1 MQIGDFRGGGGGA
14 VGASSAGSREKA
26 QYRNANDNATR
37 WYRVSL
43 GRDLTAAARRVRS
56 RLETRGRL
64 NRELAGARISKAACP

>member
-1 MQIGDFRGGGGGA
+1 MQIGDFRGGA
-14 VGASSAGSREKA
+14 AGASSAGSREKA

-56 RLETRGRL
+56 RLETRGRAGL
-64 NRELAGARISKAACP
+64 NRELAGARISKAACS